1 MQMVEQDM
9 TVPIMAVSTL
19 WRAYIREL
27 DRPNTG

>member
-1 MQMVEQDM
+1 M

-27 DRPNTG
+27 DTAEHRIRSSR